1 MYVCAWPAGVNVLLA
16 VGCAQ
21 VLNTRPLGKGAT
33 SSVYLVADLTARAE
47 GKPDA
52 LYAMKVM
59 KKSLVKYE
67 AAAGGGDGAGTS
79 VVTVAGLVVQER
91 ERSPRRPVPAEWCE
105 ARNCGAEEAAAP
117 QHYAAV
123 RSHR

>member
-1 MYVCAWPAGVNVLLA
+1 MNVLLA
-16 VGCAQ
+16 VGWVQ

-67 AAAGGGDGAGTS
+67 AAAGGGEGAGTS